1 MKHAGATALDELE
14 DLLSQLRRLPLRERS
29 RGVFYFRSRPFLH
42 FHEDP
47 SGLYADVR
55 MGTDFVRRGVN
66 SRAERTSLLK
76 EVRRIFHVSGA

>member
-47 SGLYADVR
+47 LGLYADVR

>member
-1 MKHAGATALDELE
+1 MKHAGAAALDDLE
-14 DLLSQLRRLPLRERS
+14 DLLAQLRRLPLRERS

-55 MGTDFVRRGVN
+55 VGADFIRRAVN
-66 SRAERTSLLK
+66 SRAERTSLLT
-76 EVRRIFHVSGA
+76 EVRRTLHDSGA